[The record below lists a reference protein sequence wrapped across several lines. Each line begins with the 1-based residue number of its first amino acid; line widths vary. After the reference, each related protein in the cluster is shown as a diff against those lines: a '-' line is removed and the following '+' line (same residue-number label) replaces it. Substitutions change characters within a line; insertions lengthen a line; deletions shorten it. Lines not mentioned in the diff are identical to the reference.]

1 VSKLNEIL
9 IVLNGVFKNKKLLYK
24 EIIDRYSTI
33 IAVDG
38 GYKFLQNIVD
48 RKPDAIIGDFDS
60 LDRDSKL
67 LKNYNGEILKFP
79 SHKDKTDAELA
90 VDYCLTKGHLQI
102 SFIGAYGGRADQQFG
117 NILLLEYA
125 ALNSINARIIAP
137 GLEIG
142 LIENKRTFNNKKN
155 FILSIFA
162 LTKDVIISSLRGCR
176 YELDDYR
183 LNRASSRGI
192 SNVIEK
198 KEAVITIET
207 GKLLYFISKKL

>member
-1 VSKLNEIL
+1 MSKLNEIL
-9 IVLNGVFKNKKLLYK
+9 IVLNGVFQNKKYLYS

-67 LKNYNGEILKFP
+67 LRNYNGEILKFP
-79 SHKDKTDAELA
+79 SDKDKTDAELA
-90 VDYCLTKGHLQI
+90 VDYCLTKGHQQI

-125 ALNSINARIIAP
+125 ALNSIKARIIAP

-142 LIENKRTFNNKKN
+142 LIEDKKTFNNKKN
-155 FILSIFA
+155 FIFSIFA
-162 LTKDVIISSLRGCR
+162 LTKEVTISSLRGCR
-176 YELDDYR
+176 YELDNYK
-183 LNRASSRGI
+183 LIRASSRGI

-198 KEAVITIET
+198 EESVIKIQK